1 MADKREACLSSLCKH
16 ATEDYQCNHRE
27 EEDGVYQTMT
37 GGGEREKEEHS
48 NKEMRERN

>member
-1 MADKREACLSSLCKH
+1 MADKRKACLSRLCKH

-37 GGGEREKEEHS
+37 GGEREREEHG
-48 NKEMRERN
+48 NKDMRNST

>member
-27 EEDGVYQTMT
+27 EEDGVYQT